1 MKKLFSTIA
10 IAALSCIMYAQSWPS
25 PTLESKPGTR
35 WWWLGSAVDKAN
47 LEWNLKEL
55 SAHGIG
61 TVEITPIY
69 GVQGNEKNNIDF
81 LSDKWMEMLRFTQ
94 DQGQHHKI
102 EVDMATGTGWPFGGP
117 FVPLEESACKVLFLE
132 KTIDSEGVWNIVNGH
147 KGLQPE
153 SKNTTVVDL
162 SLSEKDK
169 KNAFCTRGF

>member
-1 MKKLFSTIA
+1 MRKLLSTIA
-10 IAALSCIMYAQSWPS
+10 ITALSSVMFAQSWPT

-35 WWWLGSAVDKAN
+35 WWWLGSAVDKSN

-61 TVEITPIY
+61 AVEITPIY

-81 LSDKWMEMLRFTQ
+81 LSNQWMDMLRFTQ
-94 DQGQHHKI
+94 DQGKRKGI

-117 FVPLEESACKVLFLE
+117 FVPLKESACKVLLLE
-132 KTIDSEGVWNIVNGH
+132 KTIDSDGVWNTINGY
-147 KGLQPE
+147 KGVHPE

-162 SLSEKDK
+162 
-169 KNAFCTRGF
+169 